1 VERNPFYWDAKT
13 VKLNEIHYYP
23 VTNIMTEDIMFRAG
37 QLHLTY
43 DVPAQKC
50 PSYIKDNPN
59 MKTDPYMGQ
68 YFYRINTNHPILKDV
83 RVRKALSLSI
93 DRQKIV
99 DRVTQCGESAAIS
112 ITPPGAN
119 GYMPETTLEFN
130 PEKAKML
137 LIEAG
142 YEDGSELEG
151 LEILFNTNEN
161 HRKIAL
167 AVQQM
172 WQQNLGVSVELV
184 NQDWKVYLAREMIG
198 DFTISRAGWI
208 GDYEDPNTFLDLFR
222 PNRGNNK
229 TGWSNAEYDNYVEQ
243 ANKTMDQKE
252 RYILLNKAEKIIMNE
267 LPILPVYS
275 YVKDYQIS
283 SDVKGFYPNYLDHH
297 HPKYIYLER
306 D

>member
-1 VERNPFYWDAKT
+1 
-13 VKLNEIHYYP
+13 
-23 VTNIMTEDIMFRAG
+23 
-37 QLHLTY
+37 
-43 DVPAQKC
+43 
-50 PSYIKDNPN
+50 
-59 MKTDPYMGQ
+59 MGQ

-142 YEDGSELEG
+142 YEDGSKLEG

-229 TGWSNAEYDNYVEQ
+229 TGWSNAEYDNNVEQ
-243 ANKTMDQKE
+243 ANRTMNQKE
-252 RYILLNKAEKIIMNE
+252 RYILLNKAEKIIMDE